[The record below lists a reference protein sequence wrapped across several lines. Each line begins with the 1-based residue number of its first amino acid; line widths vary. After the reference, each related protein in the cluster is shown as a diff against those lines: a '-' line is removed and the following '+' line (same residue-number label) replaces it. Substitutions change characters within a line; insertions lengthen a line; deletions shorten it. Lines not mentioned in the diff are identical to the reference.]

1 MKAIILA
8 GRGASRL
15 HPLARVFS
23 NDLQAVFDKPMI
35 YYPFIVS
42 KCRRSA
48 RDLPRARS
56 LK

>member
-8 GRGASRL
+8 GRGGSRL
-15 HPLARVFS
+15 YPLAQVFS
-23 NDLQAVFDKPMI
+23 KDLQAVFDKPMI

-48 RDLPRARS
+48 RALPRSRS

>member
-8 GRGASRL
+8 GRVGSRL
-15 HPLARVFS
+15 YPRAQVFS
-23 NDLQAVFDKPMI
+23 KDLQSVFDKPMI

-48 RDLPRARS
+48 RALPRSRS